1 VAQLSGSSLTWYTW
15 FEQGRDVSV
24 SPSAL
29 VRIADAFIYI
39 SHCRQF
45 RGADLRCSCNACPDS
60 RQVVFLYPSGQS
72 SKAQSET
79 YAT

>member
-1 VAQLSGSSLTWYTW
+1 MIVARTLA
-15 FEQGRDVSV
+15 
-24 SPSAL
+24 SAA
-29 VRIADAFIYI
+29 RSCIQR
-39 SHCRQF
+39 CRQS